1 MTKVMFAKA
10 VRRHV
15 ECPDE
20 QVPGETL
27 RDVLNGY
34 FDRHPAV
41 RSYIVD
47 EHGAVRKHIAVFVN
61 AQLVNDRTHLDLAM
75 GDADEVHVFQAL
87 SGG

>member
-1 MTKVMFAKA
+1 MFAKA

-15 ECPDE
+15 DCPDE
-20 QVPGETL
+20 QVPGATL
-27 RDVLNGY
+27 REVLNSY

-61 AQLVNDRTHLDLAM
+61 SQLVNDRTHLDLAV
-75 GDADEVHVFQAL
+75 GDGDEIHVFQAL

>member
-1 MTKVMFAKA
+1 M
-10 VRRHV
+10 
-15 ECPDE
+15 
-20 QVPGETL
+20 